1 MVTQSSTS
9 SAKIMQIFI
18 LVKLKRLK
26 GVKYREMKIHLKMKQ
41 ISDQNMEVELLDIKL
56 LIQIKSKTVNI

>member
-1 MVTQSSTS
+1 
-9 SAKIMQIFI
+9 MQIFI

-26 GVKYREMKIHLKMKQ
+26 GVKYREMKIQLKMKQ